1 MALPTSNSE
10 LDIALRERWEQ
21 LYQNLHELV
30 MLYNAYLTISATDMF
45 LSEYTL
51 PEDYTISADGT
62 QVLDASGQ
70 PDDALTRAL
79 YRCNLRK
86 SALTAARALQALL
99 RNEGLQGLMGDHNFF
114 VKQFVTWRYR
124 FFG

>member
-1 MALPTSNSE
+1 LALPMSNSE

-21 LYQNLHELV
+21 VYQNLHELV
-30 MLYNAYLTISATDMF
+30 MLYNAYLPVSATEMF

-51 PEDYTISADGT
+51 PEGHSISANGS

-70 PDDALTRAL
+70 PDPALTQAL

-99 RNEGLQGLMGDHNFF
+99 RNESLQGLLADHNFF
-114 VKQFVTWRYR
+114 IRQFVRWRYR
-124 FFG
+124 LFG

>member
-1 MALPTSNSE
+1 MALPMSNSE

-21 LYQNLHELV
+21 VYQNLHDLV

-62 QVLDASGQ
+62 KVLDASGQ
-70 PDDALTRAL
+70 PDAALTRAL

>member
-1 MALPTSNSE
+1 MALPMSNSE

-21 LYQNLHELV
+21 VYQNLHELV

-45 LSEYTL
+45 LSENKL
-51 PEDYTISADGT
+51 PEDYTISPDGT
-62 QVLDASGQ
+62 KVLDASGQ
-70 PDDALTRAL
+70 PDAALTRAL

>member
-1 MALPTSNSE
+1 MALPMSNSE

-21 LYQNLHELV
+21 VYQNLQELV
-30 MLYNAYLTISATDMF
+30 MLYNAYLPISAVEMF

-51 PEDYTISADGT
+51 PEGYTISADGT

-70 PDDALTRAL
+70 PDATLTQAL
-79 YRCNLRK
+79 YRCHLRK

-99 RNEGLQGLMGDHNFF
+99 RNESMQGLLGDHNFF
-114 VKQFVTWRYR
+114 IKQFMRWRYR

>member
-1 MALPTSNSE
+1 MALPMSNSE

-21 LYQNLHELV
+21 VYQNLHELV
-30 MLYNAYLTISATDMF
+30 MLYNAHLTISATDMF

-62 QVLDASGQ
+62 KVLDASGQ
-70 PDDALTRAL
+70 PDAALTRAL

>member
-1 MALPTSNSE
+1 MPLPMSNSE

-21 LYQNLHELV
+21 LYQSLQELV
-30 MLYNAYLTISATDMF
+30 MLYNAYLPISATEMF

-51 PEDYTISADGT
+51 PEGYTISADGSE
-62 QVLDASGQ
+62 VVDATGQ
-70 PDDALTRAL
+70 PDAALTQAL

-86 SALTAARALQALL
+86 SALTAARALLAMLTNDNVQWL
-99 RNEGLQGLMGDHNFF
+99 RADHNFF
-114 VKQFVTWRYR
+114 IKQFVRWRFW

>member
-1 MALPTSNSE
+1 MALPMSNSE

-21 LYQNLHELV
+21 VYQNLHELV
-30 MLYNAYLTISATDMF
+30 MLYNAYLPISATDMF
-45 LSEYTL
+45 LSENKL
-51 PEDYTISADGT
+51 PEDYTISPDGT
-62 QVLDASGQ
+62 KVLDASGQ

>member
-1 MALPTSNSE
+1 MALPMSNSE

-21 LYQNLHELV
+21 VYQNLHELV
-30 MLYNAYLTISATDMF
+30 MLYNAYLPVSAAEM
-45 LSEYTL
+45 LQSEYTL
-51 PEDYTISADGT
+51 PEGYTISADGT

-70 PDDALTRAL
+70 PDAALTRAL

-99 RNEGLQGLMGDHNFF
+99 RNESLQGLLGDHNFF
-114 VKQFVTWRYR
+114 VKQFVRWRFR

>member
-1 MALPTSNSE
+1 MGLPMSNSE
-10 LDIALRERWEQ
+10 LDIAIRERWEQ
-21 LYQNLHELV
+21 VYQNLHELV

-45 LSEYTL
+45 LSENKL
-51 PEDYTISADGT
+51 PEDYTISPDGT
-62 QVLDASGQ
+62 KVLDASGQ

>member
-1 MALPTSNSE
+1 MALPMSNSE

-21 LYQNLHELV
+21 VYQNLHELV
-30 MLYNAYLTISATDMF
+30 MLYNAYLPISATDMF
-45 LSEYTL
+45 LSENKL

-99 RNEGLQGLMGDHNFF
+99 RNESMQGLLGDHNFF
-114 VKQFVTWRYR
+114 IKQFMRWRYR

>member
-1 MALPTSNSE
+1 MALPMSNSE

-21 LYQNLHELV
+21 LYQNLQELV
-30 MLYNAYLTISATDMF
+30 MLYNAYLPISATEMF

-51 PEDYTISADGT
+51 PDGYSISADGS

-70 PDDALTRAL
+70 PDAALTQAL
-79 YRCNLRK
+79 YKCLLRK

-99 RNEGLQGLMGDHNFF
+99 RNEGLQGLLGDHNFF
-114 VKQFVTWRYR
+114 VKQFVRWRFR

>member
-1 MALPTSNSE
+1 MALPMSNSE

-21 LYQNLHELV
+21 VYQNLHDLV

-45 LSEYTL
+45 LSENKL

-62 QVLDASGQ
+62 KVLDASGQ

>member
-1 MALPTSNSE
+1 VALPMSNSE

-21 LYQNLHELV
+21 VYQNLHELV

-62 QVLDASGQ
+62 KVLDASGQ
-70 PDDALTRAL
+70 PDAALTRAL